1 MLGDKLWI
9 TGDRLVFVW
18 VRPIVTRVK
27 REGMAMIKGFIH
39 SYSGVFHMFSQA
51 TPHCEQ
57 GFSATSTAYRSGYYD
72 YLYIYRSRCE
82 TNLSLRWE
90 RL

>member
-1 MLGDKLWI
+1 MFGDKLWI

-18 VRPIVTRVK
+18 VRPMAARVK

-39 SYSGVFHMFSQA
+39 SCFGVFHMLSQ
-51 TPHCEQ
+51 TTLRSEQ
-57 GFSATSTAYRSGYYD
+57 GFSSTSTASRPGYYD

-82 TNLSLRWE
+82 TNLSLCWE
-90 RL
+90 TL